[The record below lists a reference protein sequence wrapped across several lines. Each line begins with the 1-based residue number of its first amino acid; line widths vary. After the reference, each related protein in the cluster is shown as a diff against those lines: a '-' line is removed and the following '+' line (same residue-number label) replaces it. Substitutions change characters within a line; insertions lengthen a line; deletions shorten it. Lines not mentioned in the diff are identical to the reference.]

1 MLKQLA
7 GAFSF
12 VAITSFMTPMAMAY
26 DFDGTAL
33 ASPDSVDYSF
43 NAAATAATV
52 SFDLIGYATLDG
64 FPDNNYED
72 YFTLSVNG
80 SAVFSASF
88 NLGGD
93 GGPITITQG
102 DASYVSNYVYNGFNN
117 GGSLTITL
125 PVTLVLGSS
134 NLTFSYASAIPQG
147 LGDEGWGVKNLSVT
161 TVPEPESYGLLM
173 AGLGLVGFAAR
184 RKAGK

>member
-12 VAITSFMTPMAMAY
+12 IAITSCMTPVAMAY
-26 DFDGTAL
+26 DFDGSAL
-33 ASPDSVDYSF
+33 SSPDSVDYSF

-52 SFDLIGYATLDG
+52 SFDLFGYNTLDG

-93 GGPITITQG
+93 GGAITVTQG
-102 DASYVSNYVYNGFNN
+102 DSSYVSNYVYNGFNN

-125 PVTLVLGSS
+125 PVTLVLGSN

-184 RKAGK
+184 RKTSK